1 MKGLKMKRSIR
12 VALIL
17 ALVGIPAFAQYGVPA
32 IPPMPPVA
40 SPAASAAAHLDET
53 NMSVEAQET
62 VLEGLRARLGEL
74 DERVGQR
81 VRTIYR
87 FQRAGMLPVAG
98 GFDAMLSHLG
108 RMDRLQRMLER
119 DLSER
124 RDVRVEAN
132 IAESR
137 LATARA
143 AHEEASAALA
153 SAQAAV
159 PPDHGLNTFFDP
171 NYTPRLPVAPVP
183 QYGMR
188 LRGRPARTFQQQR
201 GALPMPVAGGGDITD
216 ASREDGS
223 GLEFAVP
230 AGRAVNAV
238 AEGTIA
244 FARRYGVYGTMVV
257 VDHGQS
263 FFTVYAGLGRTDVAV
278 GQSVHAQQ
286 SLGASEGPVY
296 FEVRRGTRSLDPRS
310 WIGL

>member
-1 MKGLKMKRSIR
+1 MKRSLRI
-12 VALIL
+12 ALVL
-17 ALVGIPAFAQYGVPA
+17 ALVGIPAFAQYGAPA
-32 IPPMPPVA
+32 IPPA
-40 SPAASAAAHLDET
+40 STSAAAEARVQDANT
-53 NMSVEAQET
+53 SVESQESS
-62 VLEGLRARLGEL
+62 LEELRGRLTEL
-74 DERVGQR
+74 DEQVARR

-119 DLSER
+119 ELSER
-124 RDVRVEAN
+124 REVRVEAN
-132 IAESR
+132 ITESR

-143 AHEEASAALA
+143 EHDEAERALA
-153 SAQAAV
+153 SARAAM

-171 NYTPRLPVAPVP
+171 NYTPRLSVAPVP

-188 LRGRPARTFQQQR
+188 LRGRPARSFQQQR

-216 ASREDGS
+216 ASREDGT
-223 GLEFAVP
+223 GLEFGVP

-286 SLGASEGPVY
+286 SLGASDGPVY